1 MTTQSVPK
9 TQYDTFAAN
18 YASMEELPGEIVA
31 MNQLR
36 NTVAD
41 YPHGLKVLDLA
52 CGTGTHAR
60 MLLDYGIA
68 EHVVGVD
75 ISSEMVRIGQG
86 LEAKQHPGSERIK
99 YYVADCAADLDHLG
113 LEQNSFDLVMGNW
126 LMNYAADR
134 EQLTG
139 MWQNI
144 VKYLKPG
151 GRFVGIKTTVD
162 VQDHVNRSS
171 WCGITQKVVENVAD
185 GVRLH
190 VTAHCK
196 PQIDFLGYCLK
207 GNLYEEV
214 PLEMGMKD
222 VVHQA
227 PTKND
232 LPHTA
237 DLDDAKWKAYLDN
250 PYSLICTAVKETQ

>member
-1 MTTQSVPK
+1 MTTQSIPK

-18 YASMEELPGEIVA
+18 YTSMEEVPGEIVA
-31 MNQLR
+31 ANQLR
-36 NTVAD
+36 NTVVD

-52 CGTGTHAR
+52 CGSGTYAR

-75 ISSEMVRIGQG
+75 ISSEMVRIGQE
-86 LEAKQHPGSERIK
+86 LEAKQQPGSERIK

-126 LMNYAADR
+126 LICYAADR
-134 EQLTG
+134 EQLMG
-139 MWQNI
+139 MWRNI
-144 VKYLKPG
+144 VKFLKPG
-151 GRFVGIKTTVD
+151 GRFVGLKTTVD

-171 WCGITQKVVENVAD
+171 WCGITTKVVENVTD
-185 GVRLH
+185 GVKVH

-196 PQIDFLGYCLK
+196 LQVEFFAYLLK

>member
-1 MTTQSVPK
+1 
-9 TQYDTFAAN
+9 
-18 YASMEELPGEIVA
+18 MEELPGEIVA
-31 MNQLR
+31 ANQLR
-36 NTVAD
+36 NTVVD

-52 CGTGTHAR
+52 CGTGTYAR

-75 ISSEMVRIGQG
+75 ISGEMVRIGQE
-86 LEAKQHPGSERIK
+86 LEAKQHPGSECIK
-99 YYVADCAADLDHLG
+99 YYVADCAVDLDHLG
-113 LEQNSFDLVMGNW
+113 LEQNSFDFVMGNW
-126 LMNYAADR
+126 LINYAADR
-134 EQLTG
+134 EQLMG

-151 GRFVGIKTTVD
+151 GRFVGLKATVD

-171 WCGITQKVVENVAD
+171 WCGITQKVVENVTD
-185 GVRLH
+185 SVKVH
-190 VTAHCK
+190 ITAHCK
-196 PQIDFLGYCLK
+196 PQIEFFAYYLK

-232 LPHTA
+232 LPHTT